1 MCLKDLKRQES
12 LSKTNMASW
21 PVTIKP
27 FYRRSGGH
35 QMGVE
40 YYLWRTR
47 RQLLPGRCLKSISPT
62 LKKTSSSGSLR
73 SWVTPTVN
81 LPAAPRRSL
90 VNICAGVRHSGA
102 VQTRSDRICGE
113 ERNPVFYTR
122 MQAHTHTPARV
133 LTKYIQTY
141 TCIYVH
147 NNLCMMMIFIPW
159 GCSYEPVHP

>member
-27 FYRRSGGH
+27 VYRRSGRH

-102 VQTRSDRICGE
+102 VQTRSDRICGRKE
-113 ERNPVFYTR
+113 VQCFTHACVR
-122 MQAHTHTPARV
+122 AHTHTH
-133 LTKYIQTY
+133 
-141 TCIYVH
+141 TCAHKIHTNIHVHRYVH
-147 NNLCMMMIFIPW
+147 NNLCMMMMLYPL
-159 GCSYEPVHP
+159 GL